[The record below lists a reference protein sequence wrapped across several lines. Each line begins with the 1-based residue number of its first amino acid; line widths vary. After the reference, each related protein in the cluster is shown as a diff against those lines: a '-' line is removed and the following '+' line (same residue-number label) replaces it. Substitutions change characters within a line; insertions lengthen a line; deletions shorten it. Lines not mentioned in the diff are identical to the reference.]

1 MKKVLL
7 KNLQNLKNTCAGVA
21 FSIKL
26 QTGSLQCCY
35 KGTLAQVSS
44 RILQNFQKYVFCETP
59 ANEYFYIVRLIFIFV
74 FIIFIHLI

>member
-44 RILQNFQKYVFCETP
+44 RILQNFQKYVF
-59 ANEYFYIVRLIFIFV
+59 VK
-74 FIIFIHLI
+74 HLRTNTSILSG